1 MMKVHLDKGHAFVVM
16 GFKDQEQVFYLREP
30 NLSHTK
36 SQILGYAVLA
46 KTGTITDL
54 NSVAGPFSRLVDR

>member
-1 MMKVHLDKGHAFVVM
+1 MIEVHLDKGHAFVVM

-36 SQILGYAVLA
+36 SQILGYAVLS
-46 KTGTITDL
+46 KTGSITDL
-54 NSVAGPFSRLVDR
+54 NSVAARFLRLGDR